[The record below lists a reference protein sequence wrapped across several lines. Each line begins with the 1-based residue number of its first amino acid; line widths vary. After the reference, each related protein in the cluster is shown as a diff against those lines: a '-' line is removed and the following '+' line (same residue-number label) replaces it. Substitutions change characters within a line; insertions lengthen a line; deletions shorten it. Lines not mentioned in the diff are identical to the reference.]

1 MEAIKT
7 LLPILPSLLKTS
19 TLGTLGLHP
28 TSPKW
33 DHQTLI
39 TVEAIRK
46 IFFEP
51 GKAIAKLQKG
61 TTKDRPVSGEIWVAK
76 TTIPQTVEQTMTD
89 VIFAAIRDLGD
100 GKEEFVEPDV
110 ARVNAEWIGYRA
122 DATDKEELPHITEE
136 EKYKFM
142 MSEKTRTSNCTI
154 LYLHGGGYY
163 MCGLATHRGTAG
175 KLAKACGGRVLLIEY
190 RLAPQTAFPGQLID
204 ALNAYLYLLYP
215 PKGSLHDAVPPS
227 DIVFAGDSSGGNL
240 AASLLQLL
248 LHLHRTNGPEAKIP
262 TILYHGNTVEVP
274 LPAGM
279 ATLSAW
285 LDITKSMPSVTEN
298 QKWDYLPTS
307 NYDNPTSHPP
317 HDEIWPTTPPRGDIF
332 CNLSLLTHPLV
343 SPLSAKDWTHAPPIF
358 LAVGEELLT
367 DENKIFAMR
376 VGSQGVKVIWSQYEV
391 MPHVFP
397 LIFPEKKT
405 SGRCI
410 ESLGGFARECVE
422 GSVEGSAT
430 WIAVD
435 GEEVAVELGQLT
447 HLTWEYAV
455 ARMENAKLR
464 RLRNCEADGKAI
476 EKGLVLG
483 SA

>member
-1 MEAIKT
+1 MGTIKT

-28 TSPKW
+28 TSSKW

-51 GKAIAKLQKG
+51 GKSIAKLQKG
-61 TTKDRPVSGEIWVAK
+61 TTKDRPVSGGIWVAK
-76 TTIPQTVEQTMTD
+76 TTIPQTVEQTIAN
-89 VIFAAIRDLGD
+89 VIFDAIRDLGD
-100 GKEEFVEPDV
+100 GKEEFIEPDV

-122 DATDKEELPHITEE
+122 DATDKEELPHITEA

-142 MSEKTRTSNCTI
+142 MREKTRTSKCTI

-163 MCGLATHRGTAG
+163 MCGTATHRATAG
-175 KLAKACGGRVLLIEY
+175 KLAKACNGRVLLIEY

-227 DIVFAGDSSGGNL
+227 NIVFAGDSSGGNL

-248 LHLHRTNGPEAKIP
+248 LHIHQTTSTEAKTPAI
-262 TILYHGNTVEVP
+262 IYHGKTVQVP

-285 LDITKSMPSVTEN
+285 LDITKSMPSFTTNKE
-298 QKWDYLPTS
+298 WDYLPTP
-307 NYDNPTSHPP
+307 NPNNPTSHLP

-343 SPLSAKDWTHAPPIF
+343 SPLSAKDWHNAPPIF

-376 VGSQGVKVIWSQYEV
+376 VKKQGGKVVWSQYEV
-391 MPHVFP
+391 MPHVFC
-397 LIFPEKKT
+397 LVFPEKKN
-405 SGRCI
+405 SIRCI
-410 ESLGGFARECVE
+410 ESMGGFARNCVE

-430 WIAVD
+430 WISVE

-464 RLRNCEADGKAI
+464 RLRNWEADGKAT

-483 SA
+483 L